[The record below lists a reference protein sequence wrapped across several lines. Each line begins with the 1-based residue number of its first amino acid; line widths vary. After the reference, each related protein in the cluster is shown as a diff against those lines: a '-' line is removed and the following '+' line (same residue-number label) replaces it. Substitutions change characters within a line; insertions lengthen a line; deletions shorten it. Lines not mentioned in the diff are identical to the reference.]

1 MKLIKVFTVL
11 FISCFML
18 CSCENIETDFEHKQL
33 QLIDFEPNEP
43 FESQIVVIEI
53 AKDRL
58 NGFVSFKD
66 GQYVMEHCVPEDVG
80 LSKTVFDYMVYL
92 MECQNEE
99 IKKYNHL
106 PMIEGKRLVNVGEI
120 SSITRSVSRSEN
132 SSDGST
138 YFVVEQNWYGNY
150 IYVYIS
156 NSDLRKA
163 GYTTSIAAAA
173 LEFFKG
179 TTITAYISAACGL
192 ASITCHYWA
201 DNYPR
206 GVKISILQLPNPVG
220 CIPYDVC
227 GQ

>member
-1 MKLIKVFTVL
+1 
-11 FISCFML
+11 
-18 CSCENIETDFEHKQL
+18 
-33 QLIDFEPNEP
+33 
-43 FESQIVVIEI
+43 
-53 AKDRL
+53 
-58 NGFVSFKD
+58 
-66 GQYVMEHCVPEDVG
+66 
-80 LSKTVFDYMVYL
+80 

-106 PMIEGKRLVNVGEI
+106 PMIRGKRLINVGEI

-206 GVKISILQLPNPVG
+206 GVKISILQLPSPVG